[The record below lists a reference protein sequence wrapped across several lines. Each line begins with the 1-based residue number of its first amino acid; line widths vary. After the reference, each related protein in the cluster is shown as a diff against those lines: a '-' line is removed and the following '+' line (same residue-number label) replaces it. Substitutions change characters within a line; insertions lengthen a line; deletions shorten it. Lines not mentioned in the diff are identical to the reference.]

1 MGLVIIAGVGVCW
14 ILINEPKWL
23 TNHWYHWMRWW
34 ND

>member
-1 MGLVIIAGVGVCW
+1 MGLVIIAGVGVFW

-34 ND
+34 DD